1 MGFLKKLR
9 DTTEKT
15 VDKGAE
21 ISNKGAEVW
30 TKAYD
35 WTEEASEKGRDIA
48 HKNNQSTASSLLLTE
63 NL

>member
-48 HKNNQSTASSLLLTE
+48 HKNN
-63 NL
+63 